1 MNSYKAFL
9 KNCNFDIQIIIKS
22 NKEDISEII
31 NKLEKQKETEK
42 SLNNNFMVKIFDSY
56 INFVKEKNKEKLSSS
71 KDFYLI
77 INSKSFPENN
87 EEKIILNL
95 KEKFL
100 KIKNSLSRCGNNIF
114 EIKEKKETENIIKL
128 FLKQ

>member
-114 EIKEKKETENIIKL
+114 EIKEKNETENIIKL